1 MGQIAEN
8 LAHIHAF
15 MAEAAQ
21 KSGRKMEDV
30 TLIVVSK
37 TIDVPR
43 IKEAVEAGETVLGEN
58 RVQEI
63 MDKYEEMGPE
73 VHWHLIGH
81 LQTNKVKYI
90 IDKVDMIHSVESFRL
105 AEEISKRAQQK
116 GVTMDI
122 LLEIN
127 MAEEESK
134 FGLKAEETE
143 EMVCQIAVLPN
154 LRIRGLMTVAP
165 FVENPEEN
173 RIYFRKMKELLVD
186 INQKKIDNVNM
197 DVLSMGMTNDYAIAI
212 EEGATMV
219 RVGTGVFGARVYPN
233 KN

>member
-1 MGQIAEN
+1 MGEIAEN
-8 LAHIHAF
+8 LAHIHAVI
-15 MAEAAQ
+15 AAAAQ

-143 EMVCQIAVLPN
+143 EMVRQIAVLPN

>member
-8 LAHIHAF
+8 LAHIHAV

-105 AEEISKRAQQK
+105 AEEISKRAQRK

-143 EMVCQIAVLPN
+143 EMVRQIAVLPN

>member
-8 LAHIHAF
+8 LAHIHAI

-21 KSGRKMEDV
+21 KSGRKPEDV

-63 MDKYEEMGPE
+63 MDKYEAMGPE

-116 GVTMDI
+116 DVTMDI

-143 EMVCQIAVLPN
+143 EMVRQIAALPN